1 MEKKEH
7 ETLITRLVAKKGY
20 DIGRQ
25 KGIDLIFSEL
35 DKKHR
40 EILISMAPKQ
50 QTIITTTELPV
61 KNAFV
66 INL

>member
-1 MEKKEH
+1 
-7 ETLITRLVAKKGY
+7 L
-20 DIGRQ
+20 D
-25 KGIDLIFSEL
+25 DIFSEL